1 MYPTCTVPTRLA
13 LSYRANLYWPYGY
26 RTVLTNRY
34 LYRTNLYWPYGY
46 RTVLTNRYLYRTNLY
61 WPYGY
66 RTVLTNRYLYRT
78 NLYWPYGY
86 RTVLTNRYLYRTN
99 WYCGPHTRYRSSLAI
114 ERHRR
119 DAVGDT
125 DGLTVQKDIGE
136 QSNNLI

>member
-1 MYPTCTVPTRLA
+1 MA
-13 LSYRANLYWPYGY
+13 LSYRA
-26 RTVLTNRY
+26 
-34 LYRTNLYWPYGY
+34 
-46 RTVLTNRYLYRTNLY
+46 NLY

-125 DGLTVQKDIGE
+125 DGLSTLAYMYPTLHVPYMSRISPTA
-136 QSNNLI
+136 SNIPF

>member
-13 LSYRANLYWPYGY
+13 LSYWYRIVLTNWYRANLYWPYGY

-34 LYRTNLYWPYGY
+34 LYRTNL
-46 RTVLTNRYLYRTNLY
+46 
-61 WPYGY
+61 
-66 RTVLTNRYLYRT
+66 
-78 NLYWPYGY
+78 
-86 RTVLTNRYLYRTN
+86 
-99 WYCGPHTRYRSSLAI
+99 AI

-119 DAVGDT
+119 DAVGDA